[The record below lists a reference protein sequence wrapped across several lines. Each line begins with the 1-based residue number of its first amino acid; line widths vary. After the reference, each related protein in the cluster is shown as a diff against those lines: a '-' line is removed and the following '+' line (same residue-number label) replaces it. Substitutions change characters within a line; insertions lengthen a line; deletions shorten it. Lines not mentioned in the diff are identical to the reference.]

1 MHQALYRSESFS
13 LTCRVMREEIPPG
26 VLFARQPIYDAELRL
41 AGYELLFRPYDGG
54 VINPATLDGTLAT
67 SQVLINAFTGTD
79 LARVCERQSAWINF
93 TTEALQ
99 QDLPFD
105 GRNVVIEILEDV
117 APSPEVIKALLH
129 LRKRGFRLALDD
141 YSLPDADH
149 PLLGYVDIVKIDY
162 PRYSEEAFSRLVA
175 ALRAY
180 NPALVL
186 LAEKIE
192 TRVDHTRAQR
202 AGCTLFQ
209 GYFLSRPEPV
219 YGSAIPVSRLNT
231 IRLLADLN
239 TNGLSVRDM
248 STTVQ
253 RDPFLSL
260 RLIRLAN
267 SAWAGP
273 SRPITTLQGAVM
285 TLGLARIRS
294 LASLLLLAR
303 LDDKPHALQRLAMLR
318 GHFCHLL
325 GEFLPGQS
333 GDMAFTVGLFS
344 CLDSFL
350 DQPLEEVVR
359 IIPVHPEVHRALI
372 ERQGGLGEILQAAID
387 YQYGRW
393 DAIDWPALA
402 TLGLSPAD
410 VAEAYRQ
417 ALLLSASEGELESQ
431 SPP

>member
-1 MHQALYRSESFS
+1 M
-13 LTCRVMREEIPPG
+13 TEEIPQG
-26 VLFARQPIYDAELRL
+26 VLFARQPIYNADLGL
-41 AGYELLFRPYDGG
+41 VGYELLFRPYEGG
-54 VINPATLDGTLAT
+54 GINPATFDGTLAT
-67 SQVLINAFTGTD
+67 NRVLINAFTGTD
-79 LARVCERQSAWINF
+79 LAKVCERQSAWINF

-99 QDLPFD
+99 QELPF
-105 GRNVVIEILEDV
+105 GGKNVVIEILEDV
-117 APSPEVIKALLH
+117 APSPEVIEALLQ
-129 LRKRGFRLALDD
+129 LRRRGFRLALDD
-141 YSLPDADH
+141 YSLPDASH
-149 PLLGYVDIVKIDY
+149 PLLSYVDIVKIDY
-162 PRYSEEAFSRLVA
+162 PGYSEEALTGLVA

-180 NPALVL
+180 NPALLL

-192 TRVDHTRAQR
+192 TRTDKTLAQR
-202 AGCTLFQ
+202 AGCHLFQ

-231 IRLLADLN
+231 IRLLAELN
-239 TNGLSVRDM
+239 ATGLAVRNM
-248 STTVQ
+248 SATVQ

-273 SRPITTLQGAVM
+273 SRPVTSLHEAVLV
-285 TLGLARIRS
+285 LGLARIRS

-325 GEFLPGQS
+325 GKTLSGQR
-333 GDMAFTVGLFS
+333 GEMAFTVGLFS

-359 IIPVHPEVHRALI
+359 MIPVHPEVRRALI
-372 ERQGGLGEILQAAID
+372 ERQGGLGQILQAAID
-387 YQYGRW
+387 YQYARW

-402 TLGLSPAD
+402 ELGLMPKN
-410 VAEAYRQ
+410 VAEAYEK
-417 ALLLSASEGELESQ
+417 ALILSASEGEFESQ
-431 SPP
+431 SLS